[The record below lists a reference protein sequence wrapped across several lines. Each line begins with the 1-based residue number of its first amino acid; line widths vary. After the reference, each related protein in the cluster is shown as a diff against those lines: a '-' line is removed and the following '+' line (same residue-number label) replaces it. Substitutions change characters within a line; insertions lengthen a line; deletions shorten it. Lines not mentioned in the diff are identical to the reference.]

1 MTADGERSQFEPRAV
16 LGLAASRHQPGR
28 IPKKALIAQAAS
40 QTTDAALIT
49 RTVTNA
55 SVEAVL
61 RAENVKIPAYA
72 DEHRRIDDIAVVR
85 IVLSEAASSGD
96 VTRLVEL
103 VHRSMP
109 RPVIL
114 FLDSPRL
121 GNLLSLA
128 LTHINLSD
136 PERATSVIDS
146 SVVVPLTDV
155 VPGALRL
162 DRLNRRDLW
171 TLYRD
176 LVRVAAADGQP
187 GSTALSTEQALELR
201 GRLAALESELA
212 GVTRDAKREKSQAGR
227 INLNIRARSLRQ
239 QIDSV
244 TGSLYARPRPIDV
257 TTDQP
262 NR

>member
-1 MTADGERSQFEPRAV
+1 MY
-16 LGLAASRHQPGR
+16 QPGR
-28 IPKKALIAQAAS
+28 IPKKALIAQAAP

-49 RTVTNA
+49 RTVASA

-61 RAENVKIPAYA
+61 RAANVKIPAYA
-72 DEHRRIDDIAVVR
+72 DERRQVDDIAVVR

-96 VTRLVEL
+96 VARLVEL
-103 VHRSMP
+103 LHRSMP
-109 RPVIL
+109 RPLIL
-114 FLDSPRL
+114 FLASPRH
-121 GNLLSLA
+121 GDLLSLA

-162 DRLNRRDLW
+162 DRLNRGDLW

-176 LVRVAAADGQP
+176 LVRVAAADGHP
-187 GSTALSTEQALELR
+187 ASTALSTEEALELR
-201 GRLAALESELA
+201 GRLASLESELA

-227 INLNIRARSLRQ
+227 ISLNTRARSLRQ
-239 QIDSV
+239 QIATVSA
-244 TGSLYARPRPIDV
+244 SLYTLASSC
-257 TTDQP
+257 
-262 NR
+262 